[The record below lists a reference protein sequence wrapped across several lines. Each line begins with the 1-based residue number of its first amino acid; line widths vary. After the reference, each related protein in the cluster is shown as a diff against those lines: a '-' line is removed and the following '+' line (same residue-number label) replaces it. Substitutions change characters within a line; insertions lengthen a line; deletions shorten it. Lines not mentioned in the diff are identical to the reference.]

1 MKRLKVLLSAYACE
15 PGEGSEPGVG
25 WNAAVH
31 LAQHHDVWVLT
42 RANNRVAIERELEKN
57 PIPNLHFVYHDL
69 PSWARFWKRGQRG
82 VQLYYYL
89 WQLTAI
95 PLVRKLHRKIGFDV
109 AHHVT
114 FVKYWSP
121 SALAFLD
128 DVPFVWGPVGGGE
141 SAPLAFWPTFGIRGI
156 VYETLRSFARFMG
169 ELDPLVRYTAR
180 KAKVALA
187 TTEETARRL
196 RKLRAKEVRVLSE
209 AALSDSELEKLG
221 ALPPPPE
228 HPVRFLSLG
237 RLLHWK
243 GFHLGIEAFAKSRLQ
258 DAEYWIVGDGPERRR
273 LEALA
278 MRLGVGDRVRFF
290 GRLPRDQVLDLLGQV
305 HVLVHPSLH
314 DSGGWV
320 SLEAMAAG
328 RPVLALDLGG
338 PAVQVADST
347 GIKEPAENPEQVIAD
362 MASAMRRLAN
372 DPSLRLAPVR
382 LGRERMK
389 QEFSWSGKA
398 QLFAEYYIRL
408 VEREHQC

>member
-25 WNAAVH
+25 WNVAVH

-42 RANNRVAIERELEKN
+42 RANNRAVIERELEKN
-57 PIPNLHFVYHDL
+57 PIPNLYFVYHDL
-69 PSWARFWKRGQRG
+69 PPWARFWKRGQRG

-89 WQLTAI
+89 WQLTVV
-95 PLVRKLHRKIGFDV
+95 PLVRKLHRQVGFDV

-121 SALAFLD
+121 SALALLNN
-128 DVPFVWGPVGGGE
+128 VPFIWGPVGGGE

-156 VYETLRSFARFMG
+156 VYETLRSLARCMG

-196 RKLRAKEVRVLSE
+196 RKLQAKEVRVLSQV
-209 AALSDSELEKLG
+209 ALSDSELEKLG
-221 ALPPPPE
+221 ALPLPLE
-228 HPVRFLSLG
+228 QPVRFLSLG

-243 GFHLGIEAFAKSRLQ
+243 GFHLGIEAFARSGLQ
-258 DAEYWIVGDGPERRR
+258 DTEYWIVGDGPERRR

-278 MRLGVGDRVRFF
+278 MRLGVGNRVRFF
-290 GRLPRDQVLDLLGQV
+290 GRLPRDRVLDLLGQV

-320 SLEAMAAG
+320 SLEAMAAK
-328 RPVLALDLGG
+328 RPVICLDLGG
-338 PAVQVADST
+338 PAVQVTHET
-347 GIKEPAENPEQVIAD
+347 GIKVSAREPVQAITEL
-362 MASAMRRLAN
+362 ASAMKLLVD
-372 DPSLRLAPVR
+372 DPDLRLTLGEAARRRVMGEFVWRSKAR
-382 LGRERMK
+382 L
-389 QEFSWSGKA
+389 FSDA
-398 QLFAEYYIRL
+398 Y
-408 VEREHQC
+408 VEVVV

>member
-15 PGEGSEPGVG
+15 PGKGSEPGVG
-25 WNAAVH
+25 WNVAIH
-31 LAQHHDVWVLT
+31 LAKHHDVWVLT
-42 RANNRVAIERELEKN
+42 RANNRAAIERELKKN
-57 PIPNLHFVYHDL
+57 PIPNLYFVYHDL
-69 PSWARFWKRGQRG
+69 PPWARLWKRGQRG

-95 PLVRKLHRKIGFDV
+95 PLVQKLHRKIGFDV
-109 AHHVT
+109 THHVT

-156 VYETLRSFARFMG
+156 VYETLRSLARFMG

-187 TTEETARRL
+187 TTEETAARL
-196 RKLRAKEVRVLSE
+196 RKLRPKEVRVLSE
-209 AALSDSELEKLG
+209 AALSGLELEKLG
-221 ALPPPPE
+221 SLPLPPQQPI
-228 HPVRFLSLG
+228 RFLSLG

-243 GFHLGIEAFAKSRLQ
+243 GFHLGIEAFAKSGLQ

-278 MRLGVGDRVRFF
+278 RRLGVGDRVRFF

-320 SLEAMAAG
+320 SLEAMAAK
-328 RPVLALDLGG
+328 RPVICLDLGG
-338 PAVQVADST
+338 PAVQVTHET
-347 GIKEPAENPEQVIAD
+347 GIKVSARGPLQTINEL
-362 MASAMRRLAN
+362 ASAMRLIT
-372 DPSLRLAPVR
+372 DDMDLRVALGEAA
-382 LGRERMK
+382 LGRVAV
-389 QEFSWSGKA
+389 EFAWSSKA
-398 QLFAEYYIRL
+398 KLFSEVYGEIA
-408 VEREHQC
+408 V